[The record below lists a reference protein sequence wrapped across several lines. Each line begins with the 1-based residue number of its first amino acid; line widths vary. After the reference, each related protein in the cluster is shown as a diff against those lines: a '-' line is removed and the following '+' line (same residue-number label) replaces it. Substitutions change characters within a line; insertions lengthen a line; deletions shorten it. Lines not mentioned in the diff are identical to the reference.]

1 MSFAKDRDLLALE
14 PILFRDIT
22 WASQRLVTG
31 TATIAAGV
39 LTFDEIDADCET
51 AGVTA
56 GGVVL
61 IGTTPYEILEVLG
74 PDELAISI
82 LRPSETGDPL
92 LMPDGAIATSTT
104 IYTFA
109 PQLEIIHRQV
119 LRMLGIEPGATDT
132 PTESDI
138 TNPAAIRRLE
148 SLGAL
153 HLIYSAAGALT
164 AANSPLNARAELYRQ
179 RFNEERQ
186 RISIGLDLNADGQPD
201 VVRKL
206 NVVQFVRG

>member
-1 MSFAKDRDLLALE
+1 MFATDRDLLALE
-14 PILFRDIT
+14 PTLFRDIA

-31 TATIAAGV
+31 TATISNGV
-39 LTFDEIDADCET
+39 LIFDTIDADCET
-51 AGVTA
+51 AGVSA
-56 GGVVL
+56 GGVVV
-61 IGTTPYEILEVLG
+61 IDTTPYEIIEVIS
-74 PDELAISI
+74 PDELHISL

-92 LMPDGAIATSTT
+92 LMPDLAVSTSTS
-104 IYTFA
+104 IYTFT
-109 PQLEIIHRQV
+109 PQLEIVHRQA
-119 LRMLGIEPGATDT
+119 LRMLGIEPGASDT
-132 PTESDI
+132 PTEFDI

-164 AANSPLNARAELYRQ
+164 PATSALNTRAELYRN

-201 VVRKL
+201 VIRKL
-206 NVVQFVRG
+206 NVVQFIRG